1 MEYVDAGSVLIS
13 TMDSSGK
20 KKKFLLV
27 SKKMMLPMLPKT
39 SVYVK
44 IMMIKLKGWIF
55 WLNMI
60 CWKNIMAFVIKS
72 TIALQKNLIANL
84 STINIFWKPN

>member
-1 MEYVDAGSVLIS
+1 MKWKFHHHKNLILLEYVDAGSVLIS

-20 KKKFLLV
+20 KKKILVV

-44 IMMIKLKGWIF
+44 IMMIKLKG
-55 WLNMI
+55 
-60 CWKNIMAFVIKS
+60 
-72 TIALQKNLIANL
+72 
-84 STINIFWKPN
+84 